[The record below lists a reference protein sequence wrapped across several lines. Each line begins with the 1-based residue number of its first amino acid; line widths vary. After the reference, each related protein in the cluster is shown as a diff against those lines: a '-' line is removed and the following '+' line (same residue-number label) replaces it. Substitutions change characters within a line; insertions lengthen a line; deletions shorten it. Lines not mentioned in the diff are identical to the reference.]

1 MSDSA
6 INFGIVGCG
15 RIAQRHALHIN
26 NNGRLVATY
35 DIKPEKSEALASE
48 YGAKAFPSYESF
60 LEEKFSVQDKKQYRK
75 QKRGNAESV
84 QIEYELCELRSKRV

>member
-15 RIAQRHALHIN
+15 RIAQRHAQHIN

-35 DIKPEKSEALASE
+35 DIKPENLKLASE
-48 YGAKAFPSYESF
+48 YGAKAFPSYES
-60 LEEKFSVQDKKQYRK
+60 LEENKGKMHVVSVCSPM
-75 QKRGNAESV
+75 GCML
-84 QIEYELCELRSKRV
+84 IP